1 MKLNPWAA
9 AAVLTMLAF
18 PLQAANEPEAGA
30 IVRKDTEV
38 TPKAEFSPGNMTD
51 IMPSLSENKKEEEP
65 EIYFSADEMETDE
78 ANAVITA
85 VGNVIVPAEIW
96 NWSATDCGMTRK
108 KILSWRKAMRF

>member
-51 IMPSLSENKKEEEP
+51 IMPSLSENKKRRRAGN
-65 EIYFSADEMETDE
+65 IFFSRRDGD
-78 ANAVITA
+78 
-85 VGNVIVPAEIW
+85 G
-96 NWSATDCGMTRK
+96 
-108 KILSWRKAMRF
+108 

>member
-51 IMPSLSENKKEEEP
+51 IMPSLSETKRRRAGN
-65 EIYFSADEMETDE
+65 IFSADEMETDE

-85 VGNVIVPAEIW
+85 VGNVIV
-96 NWSATDCGMTRK
+96 TRGNMELVCDRLWYDQK

>member
-51 IMPSLSENKKEEEP
+51 IMPSLSETKKKKSRKYIFQP
-65 EIYFSADEMETDE
+65 
-78 ANAVITA
+78 
-85 VGNVIVPAEIW
+85 
-96 NWSATDCGMTRK
+96 TR
-108 KILSWRKAMRF
+108 WRRMKPMP

>member
-51 IMPSLSENKKEEEP
+51 IMPSLSENKKKKSRKY
-65 EIYFSADEMETDE
+65 IFSRRDGD
-78 ANAVITA
+78 
-85 VGNVIVPAEIW
+85 GRSQCRDYGSRQCYRYP
-96 NWSATDCGMTRK
+96 RK
-108 KILSWRKAMRF
+108 YGTGLRPTVV